1 MTPNQVKSTAQH
13 FPFAIFLITALL
25 LAGCSRGP
33 KVTIPWQDT
42 ASKQYGYALQF
53 REDSNLD
60 LIGDQK
66 RFLRTRAIVRE
77 HYVKVA
83 EFFPGDQK
91 YTPLA
96 KLEVIEMDAGLD
108 SSRVKTGAKDRRRGL
123 RNLQELATQYPD
135 YEYIQAKTLFDQGL
149 IHQALHEFPQAQAF
163 FQQLRDKHVS
173 SKNGDIRELARMGGF
188 LYNKT
193 YTNE

>member
-1 MTPNQVKSTAQH
+1 MAPNWVKASAQRISYVILLTA
-13 FPFAIFLITALL
+13 ALL
-25 LAGCSRGP
+25 LAGCGRGP

-42 ASKQYGYALQF
+42 ASKQYGYALQY
-53 REDSNLD
+53 REDSNLE
-60 LIGDQK
+60 LIGDLK
-66 RFLRTRAIVRE
+66 RFMKTRAIVRE

-96 KLEVIEMDAGLD
+96 KLEVVEMDAGLD
-108 SSRVKTGAKDRRRGL
+108 SSRVKTADRERRQGL
-123 RNLQELATQYPD
+123 RRLQELATQYPD
-135 YEYIQAKTLFDQGL
+135 YEYIQAKALFDQGL
-149 IHQALHEFPQAQAF
+149 IYQALHEYPQAQAC
-163 FQQLRDKHVS
+163 FQKVRDKFVN